1 MSIELLTICSEL
13 KINFCNFQKPELSM
27 YSCSLIHFK
36 TCEFAWY
43 IIAVQFII
51 LLDLSGRNVLQLV
64 LEFMI
69 EDKIRI
75 WLCLMR
81 HLLTFTKFP
90 D

>member
-1 MSIELLTICSEL
+1 
-13 KINFCNFQKPELSM
+13 M

-36 TCEFAWY
+36 TCEFAN

-51 LLDLSGRNVLQLV
+51 LLDLSRRNVLELV

-81 HLLTFTKFP
+81 HLLTLTKFP